1 MAMVIL
7 IANFMG
13 SFCMEAFNSLQGS
26 DITAVTD
33 SLINAVGVMW
43 AGIALM
49 MRTNELGNAIAG
61 A

>member
-1 MAMVIL
+1 
-7 IANFMG
+7 
-13 SFCMEAFNSLQGS
+13 MEAVNSLQGS

-43 AGIALM
+43 AGIAIM